1 MKAGSTTSHDHG
13 RPVGAGRP
21 TVTGESTISALGTLI
36 FWVLTAYLLIL
47 FARMIIGW
55 IMVLG
60 NYRPAKSMVAVFE
73 VVYTLTDPPL
83 RFLGRFIPPLR
94 LGSVSLDLG
103 FLLLVIV
110 IIVLQGQAQ
119 RL

>member
-1 MKAGSTTSHDHG
+1 MVAGH
-13 RPVGAGRP
+13 R
-21 TVTGESTISALGTLI
+21 TVTGETTISALGTLI